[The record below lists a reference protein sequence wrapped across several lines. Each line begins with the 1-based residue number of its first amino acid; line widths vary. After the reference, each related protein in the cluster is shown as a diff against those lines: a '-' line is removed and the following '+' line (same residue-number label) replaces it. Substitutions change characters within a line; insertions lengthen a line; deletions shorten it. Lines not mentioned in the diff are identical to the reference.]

1 MDHVSL
7 TKGLIFKYL
16 RFTILSEIKV
26 TVLTSDTWSDS
37 LDLMSAYSN
46 SRFGWEYHG
55 HNLGNFC
62 EENIGIDWNK
72 ENVKVYSSCMSNSFS
87 ILERGVLT

>member
-26 TVLTSDTWSDS
+26 TVLTSYTWSDS

-46 SRFGWEYHG
+46 SRFG
-55 HNLGNFC
+55 
-62 EENIGIDWNK
+62 
-72 ENVKVYSSCMSNSFS
+72 
-87 ILERGVLT
+87 